1 MGQKNVTDV
10 FLSPLIMVY
19 IIDYFKFLWIQKS
32 RQGDYQFTLPGLI
45 IINSID
51 LLLLVHQI
59 IKTVLMNMNQLFSSE

>member
-10 FLSPLIMVY
+10 FFTS
-19 IIDYFKFLWIQKS
+19 DYCIYYLLFQVSLDSKS

-59 IKTVLMNMNQLFSSE
+59 IKTVLMNMNQLFSFE